1 MEVRSLGWQTDLM
14 VRRLAG
20 SLVEDRGDHIVVRT
34 PQNPDF
40 YWGNFLLM
48 PGPPRP
54 GDAEVWLAEFAAEFP
69 DVGHIAIGIDGIDG
83 DVGHEPDLRA
93 AGLAPELSVVLTT
106 TTPPQP
112 VRVDPAAD
120 VRRLES
126 DDDWEQETSL
136 RLLVRE
142 VDDEVSERFV
152 RRRIAETREL
162 IDSGRG
168 VWVGGFVDGRLVSSL
183 GLVTDGSGLGRY
195 QTVET
200 HPDFRRR
207 GLAGLAIRH
216 AAELAMASYGVNRLV
231 IIADVDYFALDLYR
245 RMGFADAERQAQWE
259 RQPPTG

>member
-20 SLVEDRGDHIVVRT
+20 SSVEDRGDHIVVRT
-34 PQNPDF
+34 PHNPD
-40 YWGNFLLM
+40 YWWGNFFLM
-48 PGPPRP
+48 PAPPRA
-54 GDAEVWLAEFAAEFP
+54 GDAETWLAQFAAEFP
-69 DVGHIAIGIDGIDG
+69 GAAHVAIGLDGVDG

-93 AGLAPELSVVLTT
+93 AGLVPELSVVLTT
-106 TTPPQP
+106 TTLPQP
-112 VRVDPAAD
+112 VRVDPAAE
-120 VRRLES
+120 VRALTTDE
-126 DDDWEQETSL
+126 DWEQETAL
-136 RLLVRE
+136 RLLVRD
-142 VDDEVSERFV
+142 VDEVAGERFI

-168 VWVGGFVDGRLVSSL
+168 LWVGGFVDGRLVSSL

-200 HPDFRRR
+200 HPEFRRR
-207 GLAGLAIRH
+207 GLAGLGIRH

-245 RMGFADAERQAQWE
+245 RLGFADAERQAQWE
-259 RQPPTG
+259 RPAPSG